1 MHKHVVKSQQFDDCV
16 NFRVTED
23 KADEWHETKNDTISL
38 MAPNKRID
46 WSAAFYNP
54 VLIIIS
60 GTLAH
65 CMHCC
70 TIKYTPTL

>member
-1 MHKHVVKSQQFDDCV
+1 MNGMRQ
-16 NFRVTED
+16 
-23 KADEWHETKNDTISL
+23 KNDTISL